1 MSYLDIAS
9 RVIGAKRATPP
20 HRLRPLE
27 KFAPPVYH
35 CAFGPAF
42 DRVRFP

>member
-1 MSYLDIAS
+1 MAYLELAS
-9 RVIGAKRATPP
+9 RVMGAKWATPP
-20 HRLRPLE
+20 HKPRSLE